1 MQELKRRYVIPGDKI
16 VDGNFRPLMNVIRIG
31 DSIISTRIGIAE
43 AGRDGIKVIP
53 LSGVYIPRVNDIVIG
68 KIVDRSSLSW
78 DVDINSCFSAHL
90 PAQDVFGR
98 DFSPAR
104 DDMNRELATG
114 DLITARIV
122 AFDRTRDPM
131 LTIQARDLGKI
142 PRGESMKISAT
153 RVPRLIGKRGS
164 MIQTIEQATQTRIL
178 IGQNGIIVVTG
189 RGPEGIGLA
198 VKAIKMVEDEA
209 HTSNLTQRI
218 KVLLNVADVSPPQ
231 PQPTQSSSVA
241 SSVSLEP
248 SASSSKDT
256 ASDLG
261 ASQAESSVQIAE
273 EILEERQSTAAPN
286 SHIAYSASSP
296 SSTDHASLPS
306 SGAKGGNQ
314 EERRRRSE
322 EQSSAT
328 NPTNVDTRKT
338 RAGAK
343 RVHDEESKEHNN
355 KEEAD

>member
-1 MQELKRRYVIPGDKI
+1 
-16 VDGNFRPLMNVIRIG
+16 
-31 DSIISTRIGIAE
+31 
-43 AGRDGIKVIP
+43 
-53 LSGVYIPRVNDIVIG
+53 
-68 KIVDRSSLSW
+68 
-78 DVDINSCFSAHL
+78 
-90 PAQDVFGR
+90 
-98 DFSPAR
+98 
-104 DDMNRELATG
+104 
-114 DLITARIV
+114 
-122 AFDRTRDPM
+122 
-131 LTIQARDLGKI
+131 
-142 PRGESMKISAT
+142 
-153 RVPRLIGKRGS
+153 
-164 MIQTIEQATQTRIL
+164 
-178 IGQNGIIVVTG
+178 
-189 RGPEGIGLA
+189 

-218 KVLLNVADVSPPQ
+218 KVLLNVADVSPPH

-248 SASSSKDT
+248 SASSSKAT

-261 ASQAESSVQIAE
+261 ASQAESSVEMAE

-286 SHIAYSASSP
+286 SDIAYSASSP

-314 EERRRRSE
+314 EKRRRKTE